1 MTPDRLLLL
10 ANLGFVFDATKK
22 KGYLVNSNSTNKAIP
37 SLSIP
42 ITRFGGRAMD
52 VPQIPPAF
60 DLPLPPSALR
70 SPDRQNEQMAQIE
83 VGYGTVI
90 LPKFENRNI
99 DHAQYQNSQVS
110 NAGFSFEQGSG
121 SSEKNTCTFFG
132 SETIKVKK
140 L

>member
-1 MTPDRLLLL
+1 
-10 ANLGFVFDATKK
+10 
-22 KGYLVNSNSTNKAIP
+22 
-37 SLSIP
+37 
-42 ITRFGGRAMD
+42 MD

-99 DHAQYQNSQVS
+99 DHAQYQNSQVFS

-121 SSEKNTCTFFG
+121 FFE

-140 L
+140 